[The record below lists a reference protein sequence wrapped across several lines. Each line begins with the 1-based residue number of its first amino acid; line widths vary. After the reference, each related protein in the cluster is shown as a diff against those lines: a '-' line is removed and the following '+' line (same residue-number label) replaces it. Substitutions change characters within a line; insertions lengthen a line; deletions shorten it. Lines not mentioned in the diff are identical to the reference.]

1 MSDENKV
8 GDAKPGAS
16 VSELRTGR
24 WNTVGIPT
32 EKSENFGETS
42 RRLARL
48 LAKEGVLVVAILVM
62 AVVSVALVVSGPRIL
77 GHATNLLTKPLI
89 KYRDPRRINFSALHN
104 TLWVAVGVYAL
115 SYLL

>member
-48 LAKEGVLVVAILVM
+48 LAKEGVLVVAI
-62 AVVSVALVVSGPRIL
+62 VVAAWPYRSRLRIM
-77 GHATNLLTKPLI
+77 K
-89 KYRDPRRINFSALHN
+89 
-104 TLWVAVGVYAL
+104 
-115 SYLL
+115 